1 MFLLLYTLFFYYLW
15 TVLILF
21 LIKKANIVNDAAT
34 HMSKTFT
41 RHVLC
46 RYIKTRTWS
55 IVHLPSL
62 RKNKYVLS
70 LFIIINNSKINEENS
85 QERECLVCYNEE
97 NNKNAKTIIAHK
109 CYRCSFTMCTNCER
123 RVHNFLCPLCECVLC
138 NAQIE
143 EFVKKYVHYETRKVH
158 FVLIL
163 LVTALVI
170 VQFKLSSSFE

>member
-1 MFLLLYTLFFYYLW
+1 MFLLLYTLFFYYLC

-55 IVHLPSL
+55 IVYLPSV

-70 LFIIINNSKINEENS
+70 LFIIINNGKINEENS
-85 QERECLVCYNEE
+85 HERECLVCYNEE
-97 NNKNAKTIIAHK
+97 NNKSSKTIIVHK

-123 RVHNFLCPLCECVLC
+123 RVHNFLCPLCECVLS
-138 NAQIE
+138 NVHIE
-143 EFVKKYVHYETRKVH
+143 EFVKTHVQYERRKIH
-158 FVLIL
+158 SL
-163 LVTALVI
+163 LMLLFIALVI
-170 VQFKLSSSFE
+170 VHFELSFFE